1 MAGSLGSDVGAQT
14 EMAGMLRAL
23 PHQIRAGI
31 YDVIAQTA
39 GGMNMGGSAAG
50 FGANL
55 PVGLPVAVA
64 AVIASLTE
72 GVRKEAITAKYKL
85 LAGGQRQA
93 YEQFQQ
99 VGGMETPFLTAGYL
113 APGGMGPGGHA
124 GMLAGQ
130 ARAQA
135 TGLSQ
140 AEYMQGMGGFTQGYA
155 MSIGGRAP
163 YGAVGDAR
171 YNAIGLGG
179 GVPRDA
185 MQSFQDQQRMSQA
198 GMLRERDRLKP
209 EYMGL
214 FGLDPGLAGSL
225 MGGFGAGMGMSPNT
239 FVSGGAGPGV
249 TGGATDWAGGRAA
262 MLPGQAGR
270 FTSRILNYAQERGF
284 RGSRANEWMARAQA
298 GFTQLGEQG
307 LGANPDAMMG
317 TINALGQIG
326 QTGGV
331 AETNLPFGGMNA
343 IRGAFKLRQGGIQAA
358 QGFAGQM
365 GTSAWADMAIQAW
378 AFSRTSDPLKAM
390 ELMENLSG
398 AQYANVV
405 RGQLGGQAGGMAL
418 YGKGFTAR
426 QARGLSRGRLK
437 PFLGAMPDG
446 GELGLGAMGMTGDEL
461 QGARP
466 ITSATSQ
473 VELGKLEFAARK
485 ENVTKLN
492 AMNVEMGKVAEKM
505 MALGIASLNTE
516 GPLATFGLILKSIND
531 LLEGKVDL
539 RGVGQILTDLKE
551 STKNGDE

>member
-1 MAGSLGSDVGAQT
+1 MGATPSLGSDIGAST
-14 EMAGMLRAL
+14 EMAGMMKAL
-23 PHQIRAGI
+23 PFQIRAQML
-31 YDVIAQTA
+31 DTLAQTS
-39 GGMNMGGSAAG
+39 GGVSMGA
-50 FGANL
+50 FGVQV
-55 PVGLPVAVA
+55 PVGVAVA
-64 AVIASLTE
+64 IPAILASL
-72 GVRKEAITAKYKL
+72 KEKIAGEAVSAKYKL

-93 YEQFQQ
+93 FQQ
-99 VGGMETPFLTAGYL
+99 YGPLGGLENQYLTAGYL

-124 GMLAGQ
+124 GILQSQ
-130 ARAQA
+130 ARAKA

-140 AEYMQGMGGFTQGYA
+140 AEYMQGMGGFTRGYA
-155 MSIGGRAP
+155 MQVGGRAP
-163 YGAVGDAR
+163 FRSRDSQEYYGIISR
-171 YNAIGLGG
+171 G
-179 GVPRDA
+179 GVPRDE
-185 MQSFQDQQRMSQA
+185 MRNFQMQQRFSQA

-225 MGGFGAGMGMSPNT
+225 MGGFGAGMDMSPNVLT
-239 FVSGGAGPGV
+239 AGAPGPGRTHG
-249 TGGATDWAGGRAA
+249 TGGGVSPFGAA
-262 MLPGQAGR
+262 RLPGQAGR

-284 RGSRANEWMARAQA
+284 RGSRANEWWARAQA

-343 IRGAFKLRQGGIQAA
+343 IRGAFRLRQGGIQAA

-365 GTSAWADMAIQAW
+365 GTSAWADMAIQGW

-398 AQYANVV
+398 AQYANIV

-446 GELGLGAMGMTGDEL
+446 GELGLGALGMTGEEL
-461 QGARP
+461 KGARP
-466 ITSATSQ
+466 ITTITSQ
-473 VELGKLEFAARK
+473 VELQKLEFAARK
-485 ENVTKLN
+485 ENLEKLHK
-492 AMNVEMGKVAEKM
+492 MNEEMAKVSINM
-505 MALGIASLNTE
+505 MTMGISALNTE
-516 GPLATFGLILKSIND
+516 GPLNTFNTMVSAINKLLAGNFDMGALKGLLGD
-531 LLEGKVDL
+531 LEASV
-539 RGVGQILTDLKE
+539 
-551 STKNGDE
+551 TKADE